1 MEFKRSATLASSRS
15 KLAKLSR
22 FAGKRQRFLQTIKLM
37 EHNKDIH
44 GFLVECQDIS
54 LMSFQ
59 SELVAA
65 VLGPQVPWQ
74 SSLQTFK
81 NGLRV

>member
-1 MEFKRSATLASSRS
+1 
-15 KLAKLSR
+15 
-22 FAGKRQRFLQTIKLM
+22 M

-81 NGLRV
+81 NGLQF